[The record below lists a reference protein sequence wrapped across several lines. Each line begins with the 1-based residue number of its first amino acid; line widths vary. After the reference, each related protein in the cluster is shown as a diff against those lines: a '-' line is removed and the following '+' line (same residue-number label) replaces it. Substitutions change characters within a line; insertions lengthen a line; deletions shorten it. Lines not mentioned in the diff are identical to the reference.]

1 MMDLRRI
8 RDVHFSPHVA
18 NSVQELLEQI
28 IPEHDTL
35 RQALASLSAGLAKL
49 EKHLEE
55 TDHRVE
61 ALEAKVMSTQGCV
74 VRHATLMKELAVGKL
89 VADYK
94 LETLE
99 NKLRA
104 RNLRV
109 TGVPAAIRNVNLIP
123 FIENLLS
130 SASDLNGKQI
140 PICIESAYRLPA
152 KNAQVGNVGNGS
164 TVLITLSDLRHR
176 ERILK
181 TSWTSWTTDFH
192 GHKVSFFP
200 DLSPLT
206 YIRRKHFVAL
216 KQQFLKEGV
225 QAYVL
230 YPAKLKVLHQGKTYI
245 FKDIRSAAQLLD
257 KIRKEKMTVTLIRNR
272 LALLVLG
279 ILVTFV
285 LYLLLPAIQHE
296 KFTASVDIP
305 KPRAMEEEM
314 KGTGAGNVTIVTGTT
329 LQNPSVFFRE
339 AVLVQ
344 NDVASSTGR
353 LAVIFLHGQSFTS
366 KIWENLG
373 TLALLSENGYRAVAI
388 DLPGYGDSPH
398 SDSVGTAQGRVSF
411 LEQVFKELGLQKSVL
426 ISSSMSGRYSIPFL
440 LSSGEQLKGF
450 VSIAPVGTK
459 DFTTQQYQQVKT
471 PTLIIYGERD
481 TGLGIQSLQSL
492 QQIPRSRV
500 VMLPGAGHACYLDKP
515 QEFHKALLNFLRELK

>member
-1 MMDLRRI
+1 MDLRRI
-8 RDVHFSPHVA
+8 QDVHFSPHVA
-18 NSVQELLEQI
+18 NLVQELLEQI
-28 IPEHDTL
+28 ISEHDTL

-49 EKHLEE
+49 EKRLEE
-55 TDHRVE
+55 TDCRVG
-61 ALEAKVMSTQGCV
+61 ALEAKVVSTQGCV
-74 VRHATLMKELAVGKL
+74 VKHATLMKELAVGKL

-109 TGVPAAIRNVNLIP
+109 TGVPTAIGNVNLIP
-123 FIENLLS
+123 FIENLLPA
-130 SASDLNGKQI
+130 ASDLNGKQV
-140 PICIESAYRLPA
+140 PICIERAYRLPA
-152 KNAQVGNVGNGS
+152 NNAQVGNGS

-181 TSWTSWTTDFH
+181 TSWTSWTTNFH

-206 YIRRKHFVAL
+206 YARRKHFVAL

-225 QAYVL
+225 HAFVL

-257 KIRKEKMTVTLIRNR
+257 KIQKEKMTMTLIRNR

-314 KGTGAGNVTIVTGTT
+314 KGTGAGNVTILTGTV
-329 LQNPSVFFRE
+329 LQSPSVFFRE

-344 NDVASSTGR
+344 KDVASSTER

-366 KIWENLG
+366 KTWENLG

-398 SDSVGTAQGRVSF
+398 SNSVGTAQGRISF
-411 LEQVFKELGLQKSVL
+411 LEQVFKELGLQKPIL

-440 LSSGEQLKGF
+440 LSNGEQLKGF

-481 TGLGIQSLQSL
+481 TGLGVQSLQSL

-515 QEFHKALLNFLRELK
+515 QEFHKALLNFLGELK